1 MQIDNMAM
9 TTEEFCESAG
19 LSKHQVRTWLE
30 SGLLEA
36 KTINGPDGPSQE
48 FDANQLERARL
59 LKALYAKGVSF
70 AHLSGADLAFNGQA
84 FVVFDGNRLRGC
96 HDAAAAINVVC
107 HAKRWCSAVD
117 LSAIRQA

>member
-1 MQIDNMAM
+1 MAVM
-9 TTEEFCESAG
+9 TTEEFAEKAG

-59 LKALYAKGVSF
+59 LKALLAKGISV
-70 AHLSGADLAFNGQA
+70 ARLSDIDLAFNGQA
-84 FVVFDGNRLRGC
+84 FVVFDGNRLRPC
-96 HDAAAAINVVC
+96 RDAAAAINVVC

>member
-1 MQIDNMAM
+1 MAAM
-9 TTEEFCESAG
+9 TTEEFTEKAN

-36 KTINGPDGPSQE
+36 QTINGPDGPSQE
-48 FDANQLERARL
+48 FDASQVGRARL
-59 LKALYAKGVSF
+59 LKTLLAKGVSL
-70 AHLSGADLAFNGQA
+70 ARLSGADLAFNGQA
-84 FVVFDGNRLRGC
+84 FVVFDGNRLRPC
-96 HDAAAAINVVC
+96 RDAAAAINVVC

>member
-1 MQIDNMAM
+1 MAM
-9 TTEEFCESAG
+9 IPAEEFAEKAG
-19 LSKHQVRTWLE
+19 LSQHQVRTWLE

-36 KTINGPDGPSQE
+36 QMINDPDGPGQE
-48 FDANQLERARL
+48 FDASQLERARL

-70 AHLSGADLAFNGQA
+70 AQLSGADLAFNGQA
-84 FVVFDGNRLRGC
+84 FVVFDGNRLRPC
-96 HDAAAAINVVC
+96 RDAAAAINVVC